1 MEPICRIFINI
12 VVVIS
17 VLSLPIT
24 ASCENVDSILRVL
37 DAEILRYDEYKAI
50 KEARLDSLKKNISSS
65 SDPRYKY
72 EVSSKL
78 YEEYKKY
85 QFDST
90 YCYANRMLEYAR
102 LMDDPEAI
110 AHAKCNL
117 IFCQISAGFYM
128 EAWQII
134 NDFDLT
140 GLSTVVKQEFYSR
153 SVLFYQNLSF
163 YAKGVGNLGET
174 YDAKRREAVNQ

>member
-24 ASCENVDSILRVL
+24 ARCENVDSILRVL

-78 YEEYKKY
+78 YEEYKK
-85 QFDST
+85 S
-90 YCYANRMLEYAR
+90 
-102 LMDDPEAI
+102 
-110 AHAKCNL
+110 
-117 IFCQISAGFYM
+117 
-128 EAWQII
+128 
-134 NDFDLT
+134 
-140 GLSTVVKQEFYSR
+140 
-153 SVLFYQNLSF
+153 
-163 YAKGVGNLGET
+163 
-174 YDAKRREAVNQ
+174 